1 VSSLLIAAAAA
12 TNWVADRSPGS
23 ATAAVDLRAVQL
35 AFAVFDIWCNRD
47 RGLSAL
53 TITDIA
59 TGSPAPIDGGWYAS
73 ENNVEKFFTSA
84 AYVDQV
90 MFPDGKIWSAN
101 RADIAAKLSKV
112 QLK

>member
-1 VSSLLIAAAAA
+1 
-12 TNWVADRSPGS
+12 
-23 ATAAVDLRAVQL
+23 
-35 AFAVFDIWCNRD
+35 
-47 RGLSAL
+47 LSAL

-112 QLK
+112 QLKVTESALDPNPPKQPAATK